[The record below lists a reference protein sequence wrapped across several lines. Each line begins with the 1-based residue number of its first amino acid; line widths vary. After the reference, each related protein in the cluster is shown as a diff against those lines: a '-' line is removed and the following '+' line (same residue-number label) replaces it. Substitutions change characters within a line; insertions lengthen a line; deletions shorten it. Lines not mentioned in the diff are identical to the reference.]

1 MSLVDRAFSEKRDF
15 IRMKIDTPIRAQ
27 LTGEGLAA
35 EGVCHELSGGGMRV
49 ETQHEIT
56 PGTEIEVSI
65 ASEHGHSPS
74 LHARARVVR
83 AHAEQGSYF
92 LGLEILELLS

>member
-27 LTGEGLAA
+27 LTGDGFTAD
-35 EGVCHELSGGGMRV
+35 GVCHELSGGGMRV
-49 ETQHEIT
+49 ETQREIN
-56 PGTEIEVSI
+56 PGTEVEVSI

-74 LHARARVVR
+74 LHARAKVVR
-83 AHAEQGSYF
+83 AHADQGSYF

>member
-27 LTGEGLAA
+27 LTGEGFAVD
-35 EGVCHELSGGGMRV
+35 GMCHELSGGGMRV
-49 ETQHEIT
+49 ETQSEIT
-56 PGTEIEVSI
+56 PGTEVEVSI
-65 ASEHGHSPS
+65 VSEHGHSPS
-74 LHARARVVR
+74 LHARAKVVR

-92 LGLEILELLS
+92 LGLEILELLV